1 MSTRVTAA
9 STDGLIANLYEAI
22 FDPSVLDTFLQ
33 ELAVRTES
41 RGVHLMVLDTRTETI
56 LLHAAGGVVG
66 SSAEEL
72 AEIIRDYDTHYY
84 PIDYRRVHAA
94 GLPVGQWYQCHEVFA
109 PQRIKRERF
118 FREFLQKWD
127 YRYFTGMRM
136 GEGGGLVTYLG
147 LNRRA
152 EQGPHDEGDMRFL
165 RQLAVHLTRASKLF
179 YKTRSFRDH
188 FAPSLGSLQ
197 YLPSSLFILD
207 QWHRVLFANA
217 AAEMLFLNDQGLAV
231 VDGVLEVTSAPM
243 RKKFAEEIEKVIAT
257 GMPNALLLKSPG
269 GDRGA
274 GLPCYLLRLP
284 ERQDTYQLRADPA
297 VMVLVPRATPNP
309 PEAVALL
316 RTLYALSRREADL
329 AIAIANGATPQDYA
343 RDAGLEIST
352 VRSQLKSV
360 FIKTSTHRQ
369 TELVRLLSVLPR
381 LSFS

>member
-1 MSTRVTAA
+1 MSTRATAA

-22 FDPSVLDTFLQ
+22 FDPSVLDAFLQ

-41 RGVHLMVLDTRTETI
+41 RAVHLMVLDTRTETI

-66 SSAEEL
+66 SSPEEL
-72 AEIIRDYDTHYY
+72 AEIIRDYDMKFY
-84 PIDYRRVHAA
+84 PLDYRRTHCA
-94 GLPVGQWYQCHEVFA
+94 GLATGQWYQCHEVFA

-118 FREFLQKWD
+118 YRDFIQKWD
-127 YRYFTGMRM
+127 YRYFAGVRM
-136 GEGGGLVTYLG
+136 GEGGGLATYLG

-152 EQGPHDEGDMRFL
+152 EQGPHDENDMRFL
-165 RQLAVHLTRASKLF
+165 RQLTVHLTRAAKLF

-207 QWHRVLFANA
+207 QWQRVLFANA
-217 AAEMLFLNDQGLAV
+217 AAETLFLNDQGLTV
-231 VDGVLEVTSAPM
+231 IDGVLEVTSAPM
-243 RKKFAEEIEKVIAT
+243 RKKFSDEIEKVIET
-257 GMPNALLLKSPG
+257 GVPSALLLRAPA
-269 GDRGA
+269 GDRGT

-284 ERQDTYQLRADPA
+284 ERQDTYQLRGDPA

-360 FIKTSTHRQ
+360 FIKTGTHRQ

-381 LSFS
+381 LSVA

>member
-1 MSTRVTAA
+1 MPRATAA

-22 FDPSVLDTFLQ
+22 FDPSMLIDFLQ

-41 RGVHLMVLDTRTETI
+41 RGAHLMVVDTRTETI
-56 LLHAAGGVVG
+56 LLHSAGGVVG
-66 SSAEEL
+66 SSPEEL
-72 AEIIRDYDTHYY
+72 KIICQEYDHTYGA
-84 PIDYRRVHAA
+84 IDYRRAHAA
-94 GLPVGQWYQCHEVFA
+94 ALPVGQWYQCHEVFT

-127 YRYFTGMRM
+127 YRYFAGMRM
-136 GEGGGLVTYLG
+136 GEGGGLATYIG

-152 EQGPHDEGDMRFL
+152 EQGPHDEADMRFL
-165 RQLAVHLTRASKLF
+165 RQLTIHLTRAAKLF

-217 AAEMLFLNDQGLAV
+217 AAEQLFLNEQGLSV
-231 VDGVLEVTSAPM
+231 IEGVLEVTSAPM
-243 RKKFAEEIEKVIAT
+243 RKKFTDELEKVISSGVPSAV
-257 GMPNALLLKSPG
+257 LLKSPG
-269 GDRGA
+269 GDRGT

-284 ERQDTYQLRADPA
+284 ERQESYQLRGDPA
-297 VMVLVPRATPNP
+297 VLVLVPRASPNP

-343 RDAGLEIST
+343 RAAGLEIST

-360 FIKTSTHRQ
+360 FIKTGTHRQ

-381 LSFS
+381 VKFA

>member
-1 MSTRVTAA
+1 MSTRATAA
-9 STDGLIANLYEAI
+9 STDGLIANLYESI
-22 FDPSVLDTFLQ
+22 FDPSVLDAFLQ

-41 RGVHLMVLDTRTETI
+41 RGVHLMVVDTRTETI

-66 SSAEEL
+66 ASPEEL
-72 AEIIRDYDTHYY
+72 AEVIRDYDLHYY
-84 PIDYRRVHAA
+84 PLDYRRAHCAA
-94 GLPVGQWYQCHEVFA
+94 LPIGHWYQCHEVFA

-136 GEGGGLVTYLG
+136 GEGGGLATYLG

-152 EQGPHDEGDMRFL
+152 EQGPHDESDMRFL

-217 AAEMLFLNDQGLAV
+217 AAETLFLNDQGLAV

-243 RKKFAEEIEKVIAT
+243 RKKFSDEIEKLIAT
-257 GMPNALLLKSPG
+257 GVPSALLLKPPSG
-269 GDRGA
+269 ERGT

-284 ERQDTYQLRADPA
+284 ERQDTYQLRGDPA

-329 AIAIANGATPQDYA
+329 AIAIANGKTPQDYA

-360 FIKTSTHRQ
+360 FIKTGTHRQ

>member
-1 MSTRVTAA
+1 MSTRATAA
-9 STDGLIANLYEAI
+9 STDGLIANLYESI
-22 FDPSVLDTFLQ
+22 FDPSVLDAFIQ

-41 RGVHLMVLDTRTETI
+41 RGVHLMVVDTRTETI
-56 LLHAAGGVVG
+56 LLHVAGGVVG
-66 SSAEEL
+66 SSPEEL

-84 PIDYRRVHAA
+84 PLDYRRTHAA
-94 GLPVGQWYQCHEVFA
+94 SLPIGQWYQCHEVFA

-136 GEGGGLVTYLG
+136 GEGGGLATYLG

-152 EQGPHDEGDMRFL
+152 EQGPHDESDMRFL
-165 RQLAVHLTRASKLF
+165 RQLTVHLTRASKLF

-217 AAEMLFLNDQGLAV
+217 AAETLFLNDQGLAV

-243 RKKFAEEIEKVIAT
+243 RKKFSDEIEKVI
-257 GMPNALLLKSPG
+257 GIGVPSALLLKPPS
-269 GDRGA
+269 GDRGT

-284 ERQDTYQLRADPA
+284 ERKDTYQLRGDPA

-360 FIKTSTHRQ
+360 FIKTGTHRQ

>member
-1 MSTRVTAA
+1 MSTRATAA

-22 FDPSVLDTFLQ
+22 FDPSVLDAFLQ

-41 RGVHLMVLDTRTETI
+41 RAVHLMVVDTRTETI

-66 SSAEEL
+66 SSPAEL
-72 AEIIRDYDTHYY
+72 AEVIRDYDTHYC
-84 PIDYRRVHAA
+84 PIDYRRTHAA
-94 GLPVGQWYQCHEVFA
+94 ALPIGQWYQCHEVFA
-109 PQRIKRERF
+109 PQRVKRERF

-136 GEGGGLVTYLG
+136 GEGGGLATYLG

-152 EQGPHDEGDMRFL
+152 EQGPHDENDMRFL
-165 RQLAVHLTRASKLF
+165 RQLTVHLTRASKLF

-217 AAEMLFLNDQGLAV
+217 AAETLFLNDQGLAV
-231 VDGVLEVTSAPM
+231 VDGVLEVTAAPM
-243 RKKFAEEIEKVIAT
+243 RKKFSDEIEKVIGT
-257 GMPNALLLKSPG
+257 GVPSALLLKPTG

-284 ERQDTYQLRADPA
+284 DRQDTYQLRGDPA

-329 AIAIANGATPQDYA
+329 AISIANGATPQDYA
-343 RDAGLEIST
+343 REAGLEIST

-360 FIKTSTHRQ
+360 FIKTGTHRQ